1 MQIPLFIFSFIN
13 SNSSTA
19 PSRVA
24 SRHLFR
30 ENDTLERSIPPSVIA
45 KTKET
50 FKLSDLYLLESQLQ
64 SEIRGYDTTKLL
76 SIDKNTGSYLYEID
90 KGLIQ
95 NKPEQLVPSC
105 LYRLDWAG
113 EVLEF
118 GMSGSELIR
127 NLMDTTFQIDDFS
140 LDYIRVGSLP
150 VQKDYTSKTILS
162 RVAQCID
169 GKVALLSKNSK
180 HQLLLVESNA
190 GLYLCKQLQIPS
202 TEYDKSIVEKHW
214 KRRPFQ
220 YSSAMNIHA
229 ARIVIDILYDI
240 TVCSLVTEEN
250 TLKMLD
256 PTSGSGT
263 FLAYGLE
270 KGFSVKGH
278 DINHRC
284 VKGSSENIKFLFPNA
299 GALCSISQ
307 MDFSTFSSHQ
317 DNFDMCVTNL
327 PWGQNTVIIDKDCNK
342 KILQNMYTHLKHNGY
357 AVIISKQSVIKEI
370 RSCGFIPLGSVSIPP
385 LGMMLPDDKKKPS
398 KTKQRPNSSSDC
410 TVTIVQKLL
419 NSEIISM

>member
-13 SNSSTA
+13 SNSLTA
-19 PSRVA
+19 PTHVA
-24 SRHLFR
+24 LRHLFR
-30 ENDTLERSIPPSVIA
+30 ENDTLKRSILPSVIA

-64 SEIRGYDTTKLL
+64 SEIRGYNTTRLL
-76 SIDKNTGSYLYEID
+76 SIDKNTGSYLFEID

-95 NKPEQLVPSC
+95 NKPEKLVPSC

-113 EVLEF
+113 KVLVF
-118 GMSGSELIR
+118 GMSGSELIS

-150 VQKDYTSKTILS
+150 VQKDYTSKAILS

-169 GKVALLSKNSK
+169 GKVSLLSKNSK
-180 HQLLLVESNA
+180 CQLLLVESNA
-190 GLYLCKQLQIPS
+190 GLYLCKQLHIPS
-202 TEYDKSIVEKHW
+202 TENDNSIVEKHW

-220 YSSAMNIHA
+220 YSSAMNIQV
-229 ARIVIDILYDI
+229 ARLVIDMLYDI
-240 TVCSLVTEEN
+240 TVCSLVMEEG
-250 TLKMLD
+250 TFKMLD

-263 FLAYGLE
+263 FLAFGLE
-270 KGFSVKGH
+270 KGFFVEGY

-299 GALCSISQ
+299 GARCSISQ
-307 MDFSTFSSHQ
+307 MDFSKFSSNQ

-327 PWGQNTVIIDKDCNK
+327 PWGQNTEIFDKDCNS
-342 KILQNMYTHLKHNGY
+342 KILQNMYEHLRPNGY
-357 AVIISKQSVIKEI
+357 AVIISKQSVKEEI
-370 RSCGFIPLGSVSIPP
+370 RSCGFISLGSVSIPP

-398 KTKQRPNSSSDC
+398 KTKERPKSPSDC

-419 NSEIISM
+419 NSENFSI